1 MEAATTVL
9 VGVHRDQEAL
19 RGEVTG
25 LEESIRQRQEEID
38 ESLGGLDATITVLRE
53 EFDAFRAS
61 NTWFVNRVVLV
72 ISIIALA
79 LSAVS
84 IVLRFV

>member
-1 MEAATTVL
+1 MGGVDSTVT
-9 VGVHRDQEAL
+9 E
-19 RGEVTG
+19 
-25 LEESIRQRQEEID
+25 
-38 ESLGGLDATITVLRE
+38 LRE

-72 ISIIALA
+72 VSVIAII

-84 IVLRFV
+84 IALRFV